1 MNGSNLGSPEQI
13 NKPSRSAANSSHKIV
28 VIEEIAENEDDDH
41 SVNTMG
47 EEPELEVI
55 EEDGDTSSDC
65 DHSYVSSNN
74 EEGTN
79 SNKNNSAMTRMKTM

>member
-1 MNGSNLGSPEQI
+1 
-13 NKPSRSAANSSHKIV
+13 
-28 VIEEIAENEDDDH
+28 
-41 SVNTMG
+41 MG

-79 SNKNNSAMTRMKTM
+79 SNKNNSAMSTRMKTM